1 MEDHELLQ
9 SMTRCAVEELEV
21 KDNKVVLGEG
31 MAFVAVI
38 NRHGKGT
45 KALGIVKNFGSSE
58 GAIASTVSHDSHNLT
73 IVYFKPEDALA
84 AAKELIAKGGG
95 MTAVK
100 DGVVLNTLRLEVGGL
115 MTRLNAEELTK
126 EAARMKEVER
136 GLGLTAQENPLLRIV
151 SLALPVIPDVKM
163 SDLGLVSVAE
173 QKIIPL
179 FTS

>member
-1 MEDHELLQ
+1 MEYHDLLQ

-84 AAKELIAKGGG
+84 AAKELINSKMGKAGGEY
-95 MTAVK
+95 K
-100 DGVVLNTLRLEVGGL
+100 LLHSLEHIQILNFNGCFV
-115 MTRLNAEELTK
+115 
-126 EAARMKEVER
+126 
-136 GLGLTAQENPLLRIV
+136 
-151 SLALPVIPDVKM
+151 
-163 SDLGLVSVAE
+163 
-173 QKIIPL
+173 
-179 FTS
+179 